1 MDEIEKLKCTVPGCK
16 NNWSVKIEAP
26 KCSFHQWGSVKDLN
40 DKKVKQETP
49 RFDQPADTEAWWQK

>member
-26 KCSFHQWGSVKDLN
+26 KCSFHQWGKVKDLV
-40 DKKVKQETP
+40 VKGEVPKPTAP
-49 RFDQPADTEAWWQK
+49 VDINAWWQK